1 MNTPMPFLGR
11 SGNAKDTRKDS
22 GVVVVYPN
30 RSYADQK
37 ALTLLNRLR
46 QHLPNADYREALPAQ
61 IVNCCTEMRRR
72 GRFEQTERLE
82 MTGTFALD
90 DQSVRFRVLSLSPKQ
105 PSDAAPVLVLLDLIS
120 E

>member
-1 MNTPMPFLGR
+1 MNTPVQFLGR

-22 GVVVVYPN
+22 GVVVAYPN

-37 ALTLLNRLR
+37 ALTLLNQLR
-46 QHLPNADYREALPAQ
+46 QHLPNADYRDALPAQ
-61 IVNCCTEMRRR
+61 IMNCCTEMRRR
-72 GRFEQTERLE
+72 GSLEKTGRLE
-82 MTGTFALD
+82 MTGTFDLD
-90 DQSVRFRVLSLSPKQ
+90 DQSIRFRVLSLSPKQ